1 MAFTQ
6 LSAHLVELVAQDLYR
21 TRQIIDSAPGVH
33 VQIAGRQLINFSS
46 NDYLGLANHPQVKHA
61 FKAAVDDFGVGSGA
75 AHLVCGHHR
84 VHHELENDL
93 AEFTGRERAVLFS
106 TGFMANLGIMMALLT
121 RKDRVFEDRLNHA
134 SLLDGGLAS
143 GARFKRYRHADSHDL
158 KRLMLTPSTAN
169 TTLVVS
175 DGVFSMDG
183 DCAPLPQLVALATHH
198 QAWLMIDDAH
208 GFGVLGEQG
217 GGLVAQHG
225 FSQQEVPILMATFGK
240 ALGTFGAF
248 VAGSDALIETIIQRA
263 RSYIYTTALPPALAA
278 ATRVSL
284 QLMINDSWRRQKL
297 QALIAHFRQGAEQL
311 GLSVAPSQS
320 AIQPIM
326 IGSNQRAVE
335 LSAALREQGFWVSAI
350 RPPTVPTNTAR
361 LRVTFSALHEL
372 AEVEAL
378 LAALDNC
385 RVNA

>member
-1 MAFTQ
+1 
-6 LSAHLVELVAQDLYR
+6 
-21 TRQIIDSAPGVH
+21 
-33 VQIAGRQLINFSS
+33 
-46 NDYLGLANHPQVKHA
+46 
-61 FKAAVDDFGVGSGA
+61 
-75 AHLVCGHHR
+75 
-84 VHHELENDL
+84 
-93 AEFTGRERAVLFS
+93 
-106 TGFMANLGIMMALLT
+106 
-121 RKDRVFEDRLNHA
+121 
-134 SLLDGGLAS
+134 
-143 GARFKRYRHADSHDL
+143 
-158 KRLMLTPSTAN
+158 
-169 TTLVVS
+169 
-175 DGVFSMDG
+175 
-183 DCAPLPQLVALATHH
+183 
-198 QAWLMIDDAH
+198 MIDDAH